1 VRPELFDLHADIEE
15 RHWWFTGRREI
26 MRALVERVLPRARTS
41 LVVDVGCGTG
51 SNIASLSDGYRC
63 VGVDTSEAAI
73 ALAKARFPAV
83 DFRLGL
89 APAILGDDAGRADLF
104 MMMDVLEHI
113 EDDYLALS
121 SLLDAAKP
129 GALFYLTVPANMAL
143 WTQHD
148 VSFGHYRRY
157 DPARFRRAWAGLP
170 VTEMLLSHYSARLY
184 PVIRTVRE
192 ISRVLNKPFGH
203 NETDLSIPARPINDA
218 LHRLFAG
225 EGSRLARVL
234 DGRGPAY
241 PFGSSLVAIIRRESG
256 SITPRT
262 KPQTER

>member
-1 VRPELFDLHADIEE
+1 MRPELFALHADIEE

-26 MRALVERVLPRARTS
+26 MRSLVQRVLPPSRER

-51 SNIASLSDGYRC
+51 SNIASLAAAYRC
-63 VGVDTSEAAI
+63 VGADTSDAAI
-73 ALAKARFPAV
+73 DLARARFPSV

-89 APAILGDDAGRADLF
+89 APAILGDDAARVDLF

-121 SLLDAAKP
+121 SLLAAAKP

-170 VTEMLLSHYSARLY
+170 VTELLLSHYSARLY
-184 PVIRTVRE
+184 PVIRAIRE
-192 ISRVLNKPFGH
+192 LSRVRNKPFGDSD
-203 NETDLSIPARPINDA
+203 TDLNIPAPPVNA
-218 LHRLFAG
+218 FLHSLFAG
-225 EGSRLARVL
+225 EASRLARVL

-241 PFGSSLVAIIRRESG
+241 PFGSSLVAILRRESG
-256 SITPRT
+256 TITARA
-262 KPQTER
+262 KPADER